1 MNLLKPEEQ
10 RKLKEILANSSQL
23 KTADSRIDFIGASPL
38 SSFLNLIRTD
48 QRDFN
53 GFFNHLITEISKVRP
68 IKDNESSEEK
78 LALVILL
85 EYFIHSEQNLS
96 PEDEEFI
103 KYLIQKNQ
111 TKKSDEDKIDCP
123 YQGLSAFREEDKD
136 LFFGREEFVQQ
147 LVNAVK
153 QHSLVPVIGAS
164 GSGKSSVVLAGI
176 IPRLRAE
183 GTWLIESFRPQSQ
196 PFYELASALVLASY
210 PELKKEERK
219 EKVTKLFNQF
229 QGDRKLW
236 QEVRDILEEHRNK
249 RLLLIIDQFEELYAV
264 DKQTQE
270 QFVDA
275 LLEAI
280 KFNSNLKLVLTI
292 RHEFLD
298 YIINYP
304 RFKEAALQPDGHK
317 FLGTMN
323 REEMKS
329 AIELIDNSTQKKIVE
344 LEDGLTQRILD
355 DVQQEPGNLS
365 LLEFSLT
372 QLWSENR
379 GGILTHQTYEKI
391 GGVRKALANHADEIY
406 YKLDEEEKKQ
416 LQQIF
421 VQLARPGEKRDVD
434 EEQKRQIQPSF
445 VATDTRQLA
454 TRAEI
459 GEDNWRLVQKLAGV
473 DPNIPEK
480 EKKLPLLVT
489 GRNENTGEQTV
500 EVVHEALI
508 REWELLV
515 GWLNKYRDV
524 LLRKYDIE
532 YAAKKW
538 RDTGKTGGYLQ
549 GKMLQDA
556 RYFQRQQSVNST
568 LSNLA
573 TEFIQESVK
582 YTIRRIGIGFI
593 APVIIIGLVGFFV
606 YKNIKIT
613 QLWATVEA
621 ARTQKNSLARNQ
633 ALEQLVQAGESLAN
647 RDFVEYDLTGINLK
661 NANLSAVNFQG
672 AILRNADLRNANLRE
687 AFLGEADL
695 GGVKLNSANLV
706 DTTFTDAYLGTAKL
720 NNAKLNNADLS
731 NADLSNADLSDA
743 DLSNV
748 KLPNTNLRRANL
760 KGTNFKQAI
769 LSDSDIGNANI
780 EGANLANA
788 DLTNTYLGDAKIGGA
803 NIANANLS
811 NAKDL
816 TQEQLQSALNW
827 RIAKYTAL
835 IPNIKN
841 KQWQSI
847 DVVADQGWTK
857 TSICLKKGSTL
868 NIIAKGKWTN
878 GFYDRS
884 DGTSYQPFY
893 GADGLDTV
901 DKEEIRNNWSVPTT
915 KVGTLIGNFNN
926 GKPFKI
932 GSKYTQ
938 VAKEDGC
945 LHLSINDT
953 TVLTDNLGAL
963 SVIIN
968 ISR

>member
-1 MNLLKPEEQ
+1 M
-10 RKLKEILANSSQL
+10 
-23 KTADSRIDFIGASPL
+23 
-38 SSFLNLIRTD
+38 
-48 QRDFN
+48 
-53 GFFNHLITEISKVRP
+53 
-68 IKDNESSEEK
+68 
-78 LALVILL
+78 
-85 EYFIHSEQNLS
+85 
-96 PEDEEFI
+96 
-103 KYLIQKNQ
+103 
-111 TKKSDEDKIDCP
+111 
-123 YQGLSAFREEDKD
+123 SAFTEEHEH
-136 LFFGREEFVQQ
+136 LFFGREEFTQQ
-147 LVNAVK
+147 LVEAVK
-153 QHSLVPVIGAS
+153 KHPLVPVIGAS
-164 GSGKSSVVLAGI
+164 GSGKSSVVLAGL

-183 GTWLIESFRPQSQ
+183 GTWLIESFRPKKQ
-196 PFYELASALVLASY
+196 PFYGLASALVLACY
-210 PELKKEERK
+210 PELKKEEHKDARK
-219 EKVTKLFNQF
+219 EKVTKLFDQF
-229 QGDRKLW
+229 QENRKLW
-236 QEVRDILEEHRNK
+236 QEVTDILEEHHNK
-249 RLLLIIDQFEELYAV
+249 RLLLVIDQFEELYAL
-264 DKQTQE
+264 DKQTQK

-280 KFNSNLKLVLTI
+280 EFNSNLKLVLTI

-304 RFKEAALQPDGHK
+304 PFKEVALQSDGHK

-329 AIELIDNSTQKKIVE
+329 VIELIDNSTQKNIVK

-406 YKLDEEEKKQ
+406 HKLDEEEKKQ

-421 VQLARPGEKRDVD
+421 AQLARPGEKRDVD
-434 EEQKRQIQPSF
+434 EEQKRQVQPSF
-445 VATDTRQLA
+445 VGTDTRQLA

-556 RYFQRQQSVNST
+556 RYFQKQQSVNST

-582 YTIRRIGIGFI
+582 HTIRRIGTGFI

-606 YKNIKIT
+606 YKNIKIS

-621 ARTQKNSLARNQ
+621 AQTQKNSLARNQ

-661 NANLSAVNFQG
+661 NADLSAVNFQG

-695 GGVKLNSANLV
+695 SGVKLNSANLV

-731 NADLSNADLSDA
+731 NADLSNADLSNA

-760 KGTNFKQAI
+760 KGINFKQAI

-788 DLTNTYLGDAKIGGA
+788 DITNTYLGDAKIGGA

-827 RIAKYTAL
+827 QKAKYTPF
-835 IPNIKN
+835 ITTNTKN
-841 KQWQSI
+841 RQWQSI
-847 DVVADQGWTK
+847 DVVADRGWTE

-868 NIIAKGKWTN
+868 NIIAKGKWAN

-901 DKEEIRNNWSVPTT
+901 DKEEIRNNWSVPTA

-938 VAKEDGC
+938 VAKEDSC

-953 TVLTDNLGAL
+953 SVLTDNFGAL

-968 ISR
+968 ISL